1 MEKKYAGGMN
11 TPITVSRCE
20 LLKDIHIP
28 ELEVIV
34 GVDLV
39 TNPGKKTCFDQ
50 NNYRQ
55 FPFQSS
61 HVAHRSIQKIDCE
74 T

>member
-39 TNPGKKTCFDQ
+39 TKPGKK
-50 NNYRQ
+50 
-55 FPFQSS
+55 P
-61 HVAHRSIQKIDCE
+61 VLIKIIIDNFLSKVHM
-74 T
+74 